1 MSNLFFQEFFYA
13 FSAVNIVIHSGDT
26 IVKTKDSLHP
36 CETYS
41 LVTTVVI
48 KKIKHKIT
56 TVRSVMKGR
65 CMMLSL

>member
-13 FSAVNIVIHSGDT
+13 FSAENIVIHSGDT

-41 LVTTVVI
+41 LVTTG
-48 KKIKHKIT
+48 H
-56 TVRSVMKGR
+56 
-65 CMMLSL
+65 